1 MIFLYLKFSDK
12 SITLVKHLQTPF
24 EVKELCYKISV
35 LETLR
40 YRLLHFELFIAF
52 LLFYF
57 IILIFALSTDPL
69 SQERVGAKTKYF
81 IGLALEADI
90 TRTSRW

>member
-69 SQERVGAKTKYF
+69 SQERVGANTKYF

-90 TRTSRW
+90 TRTSPW